1 MKNSLKG
8 STTDL
13 RWQKKEPTDFKI
25 EQKELSSLN
34 TEGKENKRNS
44 LRNCGT
50 TSSNIKKKK
59 RIQHHCQGWFDIWKS
74 VTVLTMLVKEKN
86 HMIILVDKEK
96 AFNKIQHP
104 FLIKYSEQSRNRREL
119 P

>member
-34 TEGKENKRNS
+34 NRGK
-44 LRNCGT
+44 
-50 TSSNIKKKK
+50 
-59 RIQHHCQGWFDIWKS
+59 
-74 VTVLTMLVKEKN
+74 
-86 HMIILVDKEK
+86 
-96 AFNKIQHP
+96 
-104 FLIKYSEQSRNRREL
+104 RE
-119 P
+119 

>member
-59 RIQHHCQGWFDIWKS
+59 DSTPLPR
-74 VTVLTMLVKEKN
+74 LV
-86 HMIILVDKEK
+86 
-96 AFNKIQHP
+96 
-104 FLIKYSEQSRNRREL
+104 
-119 P
+119 